1 MILASASLT
10 KQQKLNALTGLFLTA
25 AFVIILTPLVGAK
38 TLSMADIFSSGG
50 DPVNF
55 KVFWQMRIPRALV
68 AFFAGTILAGAG
80 MVFQAIFRNPLVC
93 PFTLGVSAG
102 ASFGATVY
110 IRLGLPVVFW
120 GVSGITGFAF
130 LGALFSVWVVW
141 KLARVKHDSSI
152 AKMLLAGLVV
162 SFFFISLIM
171 FIQYSSNLYQSM
183 RITRWLMGG
192 LFVYGYKP
200 VLDLL
205 PFIIIGLGG
214 IWLFTH
220 ELNLLT
226 TGEDLA
232 ASRGMDVRRTVK
244 ILFVVMSLA
253 IGGVVAVCGPIAF
266 VGIIAPHICRLL
278 IGSDHRYLA
287 PATFL
292 FGGLFLTIC
301 DTLARI
307 AAAPAEI
314 PVGIITAL
322 IGGPFF
328 LWLLHQNFKN

>member
-1 MILASASLT
+1 MLEATSLT
-10 KQQKLNALTGLFLTA
+10 KPQKLTALTGLLLATA
-25 AFVIILTPLVGAK
+25 LVIVLTPLIGAK
-38 TLSMADIFSSGG
+38 TLSLADIFSRPN
-50 DPVNF
+50 DHVNS
-55 KVFWQMRIPRALV
+55 KIFWQMRIPRALV
-68 AFFAGTILAGAG
+68 AFFAGAILAGAG

-102 ASFGATVY
+102 ASFGATIY
-110 IRLGLPVVFW
+110 IRLGLPLVWF
-120 GVSGITGFAF
+120 GISGITGFAF
-130 LGALFSVWVVW
+130 LGALLSVWIVW
-141 KLARVKHDSSI
+141 KLARIKYDSSI

-162 SFFFISLIM
+162 SFFFMSLIM
-171 FIQYSSNLYQSM
+171 FIQFSSNLYQSM

-192 LFVYGYKP
+192 LFVFGYKP
-200 VLDLL
+200 VFDLL
-205 PFIIIGLGG
+205 PFVVVGLGG
-214 IWLFTH
+214 IWMYTH

-244 ILFVVMSLA
+244 ILFVVISLA
-253 IGGVVAVCGPIAF
+253 IGGVVAACGPIAF

-307 AAAPAEI
+307 LAAPSEI
-314 PVGIITAL
+314 PIGIITAL

-328 LWLLHQNFKN
+328 LWLLNKNFKN

>member
-1 MILASASLT
+1 MLEIAPLT
-10 KQQKLNALTGLFLTA
+10 TQRKLTILTGLLLLTA
-25 AFVIILTPLVGAK
+25 LVFLLTPLMGAK
-38 TLSMADIFSSGG
+38 NLSFTDIFTSQN
-50 DPVNF
+50 DPVNS
-55 KVFWQMRIPRALV
+55 KVFWQMRIPRSLV
-68 AFFAGTILAGAG
+68 AFFAGAILAACG

-102 ASFGATVY
+102 ASFGATMY
-110 IRLGLPVVFW
+110 IRLGLPLAW
-120 GVSGITGFAF
+120 LGISGITGFAF
-130 LGALFSVWVVW
+130 LGALLSVLIVW
-141 KLARVKHDSSI
+141 KLARVKYDSSI

-200 VLDLL
+200 IFDLL

-214 IWLFTH
+214 IWMYTH

-226 TGEDLA
+226 TGEELA
-232 ASRGMDVRRTVK
+232 ASRGVDVRRTVK
-244 ILFVVMSLA
+244 ALFVLISLA

-278 IGSDHRYLA
+278 VGSDHRYLA

-292 FGGLFLTIC
+292 FGGTFLVIC
-301 DTLARI
+301 DTLARTM
-307 AAAPAEI
+307 AAPSEI

-328 LWLLHQNFKN
+328 LWLLHQRFKV

>member
-1 MILASASLT
+1 MLTATSLT
-10 KQQKLNALTGLFLTA
+10 KGQKLTVLTGLLVA
-25 AFVIILTPLVGAK
+25 AGLILILTPLIGTK
-38 TLSMADIFSSGG
+38 TLSWADIWQN
-50 DPVNF
+50 DQINF
-55 KVFWQMRIPRALV
+55 KVFWQMRIPRSLV
-68 AFFAGTILAGAG
+68 AFCAGAVLGGSG

-93 PFTLGVSAG
+93 PFTLGISGG
-102 ASFGATVY
+102 ASFGATIY
-110 IRLGLPVVFW
+110 IRLGMPLAWF
-120 GVSGITGFAF
+120 GISGITFFAF
-130 LGALFSVWVVW
+130 LGALLSVWVVW
-141 KLARVKHDSSI
+141 KLARVKYDSSI

-162 SFFFISLIM
+162 SFFFMSLIM
-171 FIQYSSNLYQSM
+171 LIQYSSDLYQSM

-214 IWLFTH
+214 IWIYVH

-232 ASRGMDVRRTVK
+232 ASRGVDVRRTVK
-244 ILFVVMSLA
+244 MLFLIISLA

-266 VGIIAPHICRLL
+266 VGIIAPHVCRLL

-292 FGGLFLTIC
+292 FGGLFLVIC

-307 AAAPAEI
+307 LAAPSEI
-314 PVGIITAL
+314 PVGVITAL

-328 LWLLHQNFKN
+328 LWLLHQRFKD

>member
-1 MILASASLT
+1 MLGIASLT
-10 KQQKLNALTGLFLTA
+10 KQQKLKTLGGLLLLAAAVFL
-25 AFVIILTPLVGAK
+25 LTPLVGAK
-38 TLSMADIFSSGG
+38 HLSWTHIFPGN

-55 KVFWQMRIPRALV
+55 KVFWQMRIPRSLV
-68 AFFAGTILAGAG
+68 AFFAGAILAGSG

-93 PFTLGVSAG
+93 PFTLGISGG
-102 ASFGATVY
+102 ASFGATIY
-110 IRLGLPVVFW
+110 IRLGLPLAWF
-120 GVSGITGFAF
+120 GISGITFFAF
-130 LGALFSVWVVW
+130 LGALLSVWVVW
-141 KLARVKHDSSI
+141 KLARVKRDSSI

-162 SFFFISLIM
+162 SFFFMSLIM
-171 FIQYSSNLYQSM
+171 FVQYSSDLYQSM

-205 PFIIIGLGG
+205 PFIIVGLGG
-214 IWLFTH
+214 IWMYTH

-226 TGEDLA
+226 TGEELA

-244 ILFVVMSLA
+244 VLFIVISLA
-253 IGGVVAVCGPIAF
+253 IGGVVSVCGPIAF
-266 VGIIAPHICRLL
+266 VGIIAPHVCRLL
-278 IGSDHRYLA
+278 IGSDHRYLT

-292 FGGLFLTIC
+292 FGGLFLVIC

-307 AAAPAEI
+307 LAAPSEI
-314 PVGIITAL
+314 PVGVITAL

-328 LWLLHQNFKN
+328 LWLLHQRFKD